1 MRHDS
6 RKMRERSDRMTH
18 PDLTEPKGD
27 RPSGWAA
34 LRLRRAGWTLAAV
47 AVLLTALAAA
57 GRIGALDAVLALV
70 AVVVAT
76 LVAPGAR
83 TLVAPTRGGG
93 PADAIVGPQTIAL
106 LSGLP
111 DPTIVLDRRGV
122 VLAFNQHA
130 RTALPSLR
138 SGDPLSFALRVP
150 EVLDAVKAAA
160 TSERPRLVPYAERV
174 PIERWIEAHVAPAAL
189 GPDGPAAIVLALRD
203 LTAQHRSERMR
214 VDFIAN
220 ASHELRTPLASLLGF
235 IETLQG
241 PAKNDAEARGTFL
254 EIMRTQANRMSR
266 LIDDLL
272 SLSRIELKAHVRPR
286 EKVDLVS
293 VARSVADALG
303 PLARD
308 RGVALALDVPAVA
321 VWTRGDRDEL
331 IRVVE
336 NLVENAI
343 KYGRAGKR
351 VDLAIQGGEGSAAVR
366 LTVRDYG
373 AGIAPEHLPR
383 LTERFY
389 RGDVAVSREAGGTG
403 LGLALVK
410 HILQRHGAQM
420 TIESVLG
427 QGALFTVTLD
437 GAATPAAPSE
447 KPQETSAIRRA
458 S

>member
-1 MRHDS
+1 
-6 RKMRERSDRMTH
+6 MTNA
-18 PDLTEPKGD
+18 PDPAGPDTI
-27 RPSGWAA
+27 RPAA
-34 LRLRRAGWTLAAV
+34 RASFRLRRAGWTLAAV
-47 AVLLTALAAA
+47 AAVLATLAAA
-57 GRIGALDAVLALV
+57 GRIGVLEAALALV

-76 LVAPGAR
+76 ALAPGAR
-83 TLVAPTRGGG
+83 TLMSTPRGGG
-93 PADAIVGPQTIAL
+93 PADAIVGPQSIAL

-111 DPTIVLDRRGV
+111 GPVIVLDRRGV
-122 VLAFNQHA
+122 VLAFNDHA
-130 RTALPSLR
+130 RIALPSLR

-160 TSERPRLVPYAERV
+160 TSVRPRLVPYAERV

-189 GPDGPAAIVLALRD
+189 GPEGPAAIVLALRD

-241 PAKNDAEARGTFL
+241 PAKNDADARGRFL

-293 VARSVADALG
+293 VARGVADALG

-308 RGVALALDVPAVA
+308 REVAITLDVPAGA
-321 VWTRGDRDEL
+321 VWARGDRDEL
-331 IRVVE
+331 IRVLE

-351 VDLAIQGGEGSAAVR
+351 VDLAIRGGEGPGGVR
-366 LTVRDYG
+366 VTVRDYG

-389 RGDVAVSREAGGTG
+389 RGDVAASRDAGGTG

-410 HILQRHGAQM
+410 HILQRHGGQLL
-420 TIESVLG
+420 IESVLG
-427 QGALFTVTLD
+427 EGALFTVTLD
-437 GAATPAAPSE
+437 GAAAPGVAAE
-447 KPQETSAIRRA
+447 KPRSPSDVRRA